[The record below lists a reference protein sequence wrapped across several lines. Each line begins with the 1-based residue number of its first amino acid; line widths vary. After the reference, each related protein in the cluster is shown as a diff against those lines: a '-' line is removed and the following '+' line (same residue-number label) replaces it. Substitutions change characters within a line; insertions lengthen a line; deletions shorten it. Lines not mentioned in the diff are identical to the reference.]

1 MTEDMKA
8 GWKRKK
14 QKYENTAFGDVNS
27 TQLLVMIIPVVV
39 SPNFEMHS
47 ELIRALG
54 KYLNVQYM
62 YHMLS
67 FYLT

>member
-14 QKYENTAFGDVNS
+14 QKYENTAFGDV
-27 TQLLVMIIPVVV
+27 VV

-47 ELIRALG
+47 ESIRALG
-54 KYLNVQYM
+54 KYLNVQHM
-62 YHMLS
+62 YRML
-67 FYLT
+67 